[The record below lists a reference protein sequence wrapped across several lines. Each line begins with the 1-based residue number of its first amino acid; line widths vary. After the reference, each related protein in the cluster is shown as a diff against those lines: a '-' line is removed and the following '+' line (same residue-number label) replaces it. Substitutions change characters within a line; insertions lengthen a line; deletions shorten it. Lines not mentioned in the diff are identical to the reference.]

1 MMTMIDTITKQELQE
16 LFLKN
21 LMDTASVTP
30 SDASDKQIY
39 NALSSVV
46 VSYLKKKRR
55 AFMNDVHSK
64 GRKQVYYL
72 SRAELLDEP
81 SGASANFRKFLRHQ
95 PLRPPSHKFL
105 ALRIIFSTIICSSN
119 SIYFFMG

>member
-1 MMTMIDTITKQELQE
+1 MVDTITKQELQE

-46 VSYLKKKRR
+46 VEYLKKK
-55 AFMNDVHSK
+55 
-64 GRKQVYYL
+64 
-72 SRAELLDEP
+72 
-81 SGASANFRKFLRHQ
+81 
-95 PLRPPSHKFL
+95 
-105 ALRIIFSTIICSSN
+105 
-119 SIYFFMG
+119 